1 MMVCTTRTPASRLIR
16 TSTAVHRAMRND
28 TARLAALLRDLEARN
43 RLPSARL
50 CDAFA
55 ETVALIDHHHR
66 TQDDLIFPF
75 VGKRVSSFSHS
86 IEMLEEDHVDLDAA
100 LARVVSRLRLVTVG
114 ASGSP
119 WDSRSERLMQEI
131 DRSIAILCAHLDREE
146 DILFPALGSLDQHE
160 AQHLFTSVSRID
172 GIRGVSRLLPWI
184 ISNADGI
191 ERRELRHSLSRR
203 LIVMHDVLWGPR
215 FKRRMRPLYAL
226 NGQD

>member
-1 MMVCTTRTPASRLIR
+1 MMVSTTRTPASRLIR

-43 RLPSARL
+43 CLPSARL
-50 CDAFA
+50 SDAFA

-66 TQDDLIFPF
+66 TEDDLVFPF

-100 LARVVSRLRLVTVG
+100 FARVVSRLRLVSVD
-114 ASGSP
+114 ASGSR
-119 WDSRSERLMQEI
+119 WASRSERLMQEI
-131 DRSIAILCAHLDREE
+131 DRSTAILCAHLDREE
-146 DILFPALGSLDQHE
+146 DILFPALESLDEDE
-160 AQHLFTSVSRID
+160 AQHLLTSVIRID
-172 GIRGVSRLLPWI
+172 GIRAVARLLPWI

-191 ERRELRHSLSRR
+191 ERRELRNSLSRR
-203 LIVMHDVLWGPR
+203 LIVMHDVAWGPR
-215 FKRRMRPLYAL
+215 FTRRMRPLYAL